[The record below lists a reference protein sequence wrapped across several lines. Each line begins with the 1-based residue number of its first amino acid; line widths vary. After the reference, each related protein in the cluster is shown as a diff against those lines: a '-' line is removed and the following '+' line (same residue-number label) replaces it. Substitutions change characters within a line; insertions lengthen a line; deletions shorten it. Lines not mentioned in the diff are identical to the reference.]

1 MRLIALLGRFTGEG
15 AAKSARPEA
24 GWQDTA
30 IAPTK
35 QEYVFVNSYL
45 RLALIATLPALAA
58 GCTTTGART
67 PIDVTR
73 YHLGQP
79 LERTTVSIMPM
90 SGAMDVTP
98 EYRVYADAVQAEL
111 NKLGYVPATSE
122 RPAGYI
128 ASVSFTRASRGVIQD
143 RPPVSIGLGGG
154 SFGGGRGGGVGLG
167 GGVSFGLGKGKQR
180 EILVSQLWVQ
190 LRRRAG
196 ESVIW
201 EGRAETTGVG
211 LKDNQPAATAQRLAA
226 ALFKDFPG
234 ESGITTTVK

>member
-1 MRLIALLGRFTGEG
+1 MFVKKVLRFALLV
-15 AAKSARPEA
+15 
-24 GWQDTA
+24 TA
-30 IAPTK
+30 
-35 QEYVFVNSYL
+35 
-45 RLALIATLPALAA
+45 PALAA
-58 GCTTTGART
+58 GCTAGSGGR

-79 LERTTVSIMPM
+79 LERTTVVVEPM
-90 SGAMDVTP
+90 SGAMDVSP
-98 EYRVYADAVQAEL
+98 EYQLYADAVKAEL
-111 NKLGYVPATSE
+111 ERLGYVPATSD
-122 RPAGYI
+122 RPAGYL
-128 ASVSFTRASRGVIQD
+128 ATVSFTRTSRGVIQD
-143 RPPVSIGLGGG
+143 PPPVSIGLGGG
-154 SFGGGRGGGVGLG
+154 SFSGGRRGGGVGIG
-167 GGVSFGLGKGKQR
+167 GDVSFGVGKGKRR

-211 LKDNQPAATAQRLAA
+211 TKENQPAATARRLAA

>member
-1 MRLIALLGRFTGEG
+1 MN
-15 AAKSARPEA
+15 
-24 GWQDTA
+24 Q
-30 IAPTK
+30 
-35 QEYVFVNSYL
+35 YL
-45 RLALIATLPALAA
+45 RLALLATLPALAA

-67 PIDVTR
+67 PVDVTR
-73 YHLGQP
+73 YHLNEP
-79 LERTTVSIMPM
+79 FERTTVTVMPM

-98 EYRVYADAVQAEL
+98 EFRAYADAVQTEL
-111 NKLGYVPATSE
+111 NKLGYVPATSD

-128 ASVSFTRASRGVIQD
+128 ASVSFTRTSRGVVQD
-143 RPPVSIGLGGG
+143 RPPVSVGLGGG

-167 GGVSFGLGKGKQR
+167 GGISFGLGKRKNN

-196 ESVIW
+196 ENVIW

-211 LKDNQPAATAQRLAA
+211 IKDNQPAATAQRLAA

>member
-1 MRLIALLGRFTGEG
+1 MN
-15 AAKSARPEA
+15 P
-24 GWQDTA
+24 
-30 IAPTK
+30 
-35 QEYVFVNSYL
+35 YL
-45 RLALIATLPALAA
+45 RLALLATLPALAA
-58 GCTTTGART
+58 GCTTTNAR
-67 PIDVTR
+67 PPVDVTR
-73 YHLGQP
+73 YHLSEP
-79 LERTTVSIMPM
+79 FERTTVSVVPM

-98 EYRVYADAVQAEL
+98 EFRAYADAVQAEL
-111 NKLGYVPATSE
+111 AKQGYVAATSD

-128 ASVSFTRASRGVIQD
+128 ASVSFTRASRGVV
-143 RPPVSIGLGGG
+143 REPSPVSIGLGGG
-154 SFGGGRGGGVGLG
+154 SFGGGVGLG
-167 GGVSFGLGKGKQR
+167 GGVSFGLGKRKQN

-211 LKDNQPAATAQRLAA
+211 IKDNQPAATAQRLAA

>member
-1 MRLIALLGRFTGEG
+1 MN
-15 AAKSARPEA
+15 
-24 GWQDTA
+24 Q
-30 IAPTK
+30 
-35 QEYVFVNSYL
+35 YL
-45 RLALIATLPALAA
+45 RLALLATLPALAA

-67 PIDVTR
+67 PVDVTR

-79 LERTTVSIMPM
+79 LERTTVSVVPM
-90 SGAMDVTP
+90 SGMIDATP
-98 EYRVYADAVQAEL
+98 EFRAYADAVQAEL

-128 ASVSFTRASRGVIQD
+128 ASVSFTRASRGTVQD
-143 RPPVSIGLGGG
+143 RPPVSVGLGGG
-154 SFGGGRGGGVGLG
+154 SFGGGRGGGFGLG
-167 GGVSFGLGKGKQR
+167 GGLSFGIGKRKTN

-211 LKDNQPAATAQRLAA
+211 IKDNQPAATAQRLAA